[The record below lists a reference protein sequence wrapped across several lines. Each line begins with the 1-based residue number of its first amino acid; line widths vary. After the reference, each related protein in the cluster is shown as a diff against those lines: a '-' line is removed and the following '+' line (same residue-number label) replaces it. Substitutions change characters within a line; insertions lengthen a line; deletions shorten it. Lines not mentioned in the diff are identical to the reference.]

1 MAMSQTQMLMAALLV
16 QQGLCAGI
24 WLIAAQ
30 LKLGRA
36 SALHWATATGLIAVT
51 IGLVLQRDAGT
62 SMWIVAAQN
71 IMLMAGLVV
80 LRRGVEVFLKNTPRD
95 AEHALVIGLHASLA
109 GLISWLDAPVR
120 EMALL
125 GSAIGA
131 WILWRMA
138 YEIFQGTSVEVHRK
152 AAIWCTVPAAT
163 IGAVFAVRA
172 VFLLVSTN
180 ETKGYLTEDNTSH
193 LVAAMSMMVYG
204 FVMNALMLAMTV
216 LRLVHRLKHQSEH
229 DALTDLLNRR
239 AMTQLIETEDRRR
252 QQPGAGFALL
262 SADIDHFKRIN
273 DQFGHAVGDEVLRRV
288 AQAMRQACRP
298 TDRVGRVG
306 GEEFLVLL
314 PGAPRSMVSSISER
328 LVSAVRRLEFAD
340 VAPGLRVTISVGV
353 AMADGVMEPVDLLLK
368 RVDRALYEAKHAG
381 RDRIVQAAAAV

>member
-1 MAMSQTQMLMAALLV
+1 V
-16 QQGLCAGI
+16 Q
-24 WLIAAQ
+24 
-30 LKLGRA
+30 
-36 SALHWATATGLIAVT
+36 S
-51 IGLVLQRDAGT
+51 
-62 SMWIVAAQN
+62 
-71 IMLMAGLVV
+71 
-80 LRRGVEVFLKNTPRD
+80 
-95 AEHALVIGLHASLA
+95 
-109 GLISWLDAPVR
+109 
-120 EMALL
+120 
-125 GSAIGA
+125 
-131 WILWRMA
+131 
-138 YEIFQGTSVEVHRK
+138 
-152 AAIWCTVPAAT
+152 
-163 IGAVFAVRA
+163 
-172 VFLLVSTN
+172 
-180 ETKGYLTEDNTSH
+180 
-193 LVAAMSMMVYG
+193 
-204 FVMNALMLAMTV
+204 
-216 LRLVHRLKHQSEH
+216 
-229 DALTDLLNRR
+229 
-239 AMTQLIETEDRRR
+239 RR

-328 LVSAVRRLEFAD
+328 LVSAVRRLEFVD